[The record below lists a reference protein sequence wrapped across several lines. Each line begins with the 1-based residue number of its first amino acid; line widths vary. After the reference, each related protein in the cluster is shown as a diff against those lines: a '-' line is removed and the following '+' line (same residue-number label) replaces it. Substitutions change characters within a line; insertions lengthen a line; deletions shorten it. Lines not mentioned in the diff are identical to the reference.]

1 MSTNTLPSASH
12 FNSAKRLARKYTR
25 NFVIERPRLTRRIPL
40 TNLLLKRASILFVF
54 LLLTLFDIPLFA
66 DQDADGIPDEVEAG
80 AFGFSA
86 VSVTE
91 SLTGK
96 LIAVG
101 DVNGD
106 GFPDVVSDAGVLIN
120 KAQGKNFQFQ
130 LFDFCLSCKFFS
142 SNAGEL
148 ADLDGDGDLDLFAIT
163 ANDDD
168 GSPNRVLFNDGTG
181 TFSDSGQE
189 LGNDYSV
196 DVALADIDGDGD
208 KDAFVAND
216 FFDDDQ
222 IWINDG
228 TGFFSP
234 GQSIQDNDGNVRRGS
249 VDASDID
256 GDGDIDFA
264 VAVENSVRIYKN
276 NGLGNLEAS
285 PIISSGFPRDI
296 KFTDFDQDGHKD
308 LIVTSY
314 NSMNSVLFN
323 DGEGELGTRR
333 VVFGTKGGNYSDNN
347 SGGLAILDA
356 NSDGFPDIFVAK
368 GGEHG
373 EKPNRLYINDGNG
386 SLTDSGLRFG
396 EDQSFDLFDADFDL
410 DGDSDLLDGMAF
422 RLYLNLA
429 SRSNPNNSDSD
440 GDGLEDGEE
449 DLNRNGIIDIGESDP
464 LLIDTDGDGTGDAID
479 VNPTDSSIGG
489 VVRNTSNSPTN
500 APVWAWVSVPNGT
513 GLFRLKLNDQN
524 FSDGFI
530 ETRDLNFSPDLVD
543 GVYTL
548 FVQEQLD
555 DGSFVLTGENAL
567 TVDRTPPLVNVVS
580 RAQSI
585 SSDNLLFTLRC
596 QDSLAD
602 NDCSIFFSNS
612 DSAPKST
619 FTNIGNEGVVEITNS
634 QTLRFYAVDPVGNES
649 TIDSVAAEVSAD
661 LFFQLTS
668 RSILQDGVLN
678 ADGRLQSGSSSVS
691 VSGLTVALDVKIPS
705 GFVISNAMTTSTD
718 GTGAYSFSNIQ
729 DRLRPSVGAD
739 IPSGTYTLTARFTG
753 TSQLRAS
760 TANPQTVLVGRTAGY
775 ALIVQGRVAGGEG
788 EAAHKKT
795 ADRVYDTLIARG
807 FDTENIVYL
816 GYGGDVLQNGTPSLS
831 EIESSMNTL
840 GSRMASSPAPFYLV
854 LVDHG
859 TGGLFSVSASEQLTP
874 DLLKRYVESLE
885 SAAQVSSTSRDKER
899 VLILGY
905 CYSGEFIDDLAA
917 TGRVVVASAASN
929 EESYKGVL
937 EEDGV
942 RSGEYFLEELFNE
955 LGRERDL
962 RSAFIEATIKTERF
976 TQRNQAAETRP
987 PFFDA
992 ALQHPLLEDSAD
1004 DGVLGSNLLTEGFG
1018 DGILASTLFLGVE
1031 GDTNAVPLAFTSIA
1045 PTRYLAGVASTLA
1058 TTDLYAKVNDN
1069 NQVRSSVRLE
1079 LRSPT
1084 QTLSEPDAARGASE
1098 QKEISNAASQIRTV
1112 LSTTADADGTLRWNV
1127 NPEDAVQ
1134 LSFTDRGRYE
1144 VYYHVLDKQT
1154 PAQAAPVEVG
1164 VVYKTYDGNQPP
1176 AAFNLVEPASGVSVR
1191 TEDIFI
1197 WRETTDPDDL
1207 NNVLN
1212 VSYNLVISV
1221 DQSFANDPRFQSI
1234 DPARGQFFIA
1244 EGIQFGTYAVGREAG
1259 LVDGQSYFWKVEAV
1273 DGFGSIKTSEVRSFT
1288 VDNRNAL
1295 AGPDLL
1301 VRQVVSNQRG
1311 FTGVGIP
1318 LTFEVTNLS
1327 VVADKVA
1334 THVELTSR
1342 ISDNFTVSDLSPVC
1356 TESSRL
1362 IRCQLSDIGSQET
1375 ELLVARLTPS
1385 REGQGTVKTIVT
1397 GYLDAA
1403 RTQRQPDENLANN
1416 VSTTQFIIG
1425 AGLDSDGDGLP
1436 DIYEQENGLNPGVND
1451 AGNDNDGDGRTNL
1464 EEFQQGTNPNQ
1475 ADTATTQTK
1484 KLDASMTLSLQV
1496 VNQPLLSPTG
1506 ASLSVPANATAVSLN
1521 VTVVSPSD
1529 NGFITVYPCGVT
1541 RPNASN
1547 VNYVA
1552 GQVVPNGVIAPV
1564 GANGKVCFYSNSE
1577 TDLIVD
1583 IAGYF
1588 VGLSFTGATPQR
1600 LIDSRDGS
1608 NNPQVSPA
1616 NPIVL
1621 NIANLASQTSA
1632 GASTTVPADVKA
1644 AALNVTVVNPL
1655 EAGFVTVYPCD
1666 APRPN
1671 ASNVNYT
1678 KGQTVANG
1686 VIAPVSADGQV
1697 CVYTNQPTDVIVDL
1711 AGWFRGDEFKGAT
1724 PKRLVDTRDGT
1735 GGSQGQLGASGQY
1748 GVLVVGQTLTVDGV
1762 GQQIPSSA
1770 TAVALN
1776 VTVTKPQGA
1785 GFITVYPCSA
1795 ERPNASNLNYVA
1807 GDTVANNVIAPIG
1820 SNGFVCVYTQS
1831 TTDVIVD
1838 VSGWFEGTSTNGF
1851 IATNPAR
1858 LVDTRDGT
1866 GPAPQ

>member
-1 MSTNTLPSASH
+1 MTCAFASESTLPVWLTVEWRYCKMLDRNLPEMIVVSDIESH
-12 FNSAKRLARKYTR
+12 LGKLHISIKGIACTLIDSLLRKLPSNTGRGRMDSHPSLAKHTR
-25 NFVIERPRLTRRIPL
+25 RNLTGFFFRFFCPQVRAFVICFLSFWSAFATSQESNSLGDKYFVEMIGTQPIVHDDEGLKGPYPHIPEGLFDVTEVEGSVHVTCFIASGDLLCRQNNSGTNVDSQPPGFEILTDMPEFAEPVLDVELSLVSEFACAIT
-40 TNLLLKRASILFVF
+40 TNLLYCWGSNRIDDRFPIEMEGLTSLSVSGPEVCVVANNELICTQTAGLLIEGEPQVLGSGFLKVGATDFMSPQLCGIKL
-54 LLLTLFDIPLFA
+54 
-66 DQDADGIPDEVEAG
+66 DGSVECFRG
-80 AFGFSA
+80 PSPP
-86 VSVTE
+86 
-91 SLTGK
+91 
-96 LIAVG
+96 VG
-101 DVNGD
+101 
-106 GFPDVVSDAGVLIN
+106 I
-120 KAQGKNFQFQ
+120 
-130 LFDFCLSCKFFS
+130 
-142 SNAGEL
+142 SNAI
-148 ADLDGDGDLDLFAIT
+148 A
-163 ANDDD
+163 
-168 GSPNRVLFNDGTG
+168 
-181 TFSDSGQE
+181 FSDGQE
-189 LGNDYSV
+189 HLCVHNDE
-196 DVALADIDGDGD
+196 DVFCWGTKDSQGRLA
-208 KDAFVAND
+208 APE
-216 FFDDDQ
+216 FD
-222 IWINDG
+222 N
-228 TGFFSP
+228 
-234 GQSIQDNDGNVRRGS
+234 
-249 VDASDID
+249 
-256 GDGDIDFA
+256 
-264 VAVENSVRIYKN
+264 
-276 NGLGNLEAS
+276 
-285 PIISSGFPRDI
+285 PISISSG
-296 KFTDFDQDGHKD
+296 T
-308 LIVTSY
+308 LTSC
-314 NSMNSVLFN
+314 
-323 DGEGELGTRR
+323 G
-333 VVFGTKGGNYSDNN
+333 
-347 SGGLAILDA
+347 LDA
-356 NSDGFPDIFVAK
+356 KDTGIELK
-368 GGEHG
+368 CWG
-373 EKPNRLYINDGNG
+373 PNASASIAELKFNEQSGVV
-386 SLTDSGLRFG
+386 SVDSQRTTSPNWTWTSQTGTGIYRYQL
-396 EDQSFDLFDADFDL
+396 
-410 DGDSDLLDGMAF
+410 GDSSLANPSDEVSDSK
-422 RLYLNLA
+422 LNLPA
-429 SRSNPNNSDSD
+429 LPDGKYALYVQEKNSA
-440 GDGLEDGEE
+440 GQFV
-449 DLNRNGIIDIGESDP
+449 NIGFA
-464 LLIDTDGDGTGDAID
+464 TT
-479 VNPTDSSIGG
+479 
-489 VVRNTSNSPTN
+489 
-500 APVWAWVSVPNGT
+500 
-513 GLFRLKLNDQN
+513 
-524 FSDGFI
+524 
-530 ETRDLNFSPDLVD
+530 LVD
-543 GVYTL
+543 G
-548 FVQEQLD
+548 
-555 DGSFVLTGENAL
+555 
-567 TVDRTPPLVNVVS
+567 TPPLASVD
-580 RAQSI
+580 RI
-585 SSDNLLFTLRC
+585 SQNPGEDAFLVQLSCSD
-596 QDSLAD
+596 
-602 NDCSIFFSNS
+602 SIFDSNCEVLYS
-612 DSAPKST
+612 LDGT
-619 FTNIGNEGVVEITNS
+619 TN
-634 QTLRFYAVDPVGNES
+634 F
-649 TIDSVAAEVSAD
+649 SVADAQVEVRVNGGQRLTYAARDPLGNQSVPTLLKAEVSSD

-678 ADGRLQSGSSSVS
+678 ADGRLESGSNSVA
-691 VSGLTVALDVKIPS
+691 VSGLTVALDIKIPS
-705 GFVISNAMTTSTD
+705 GFVISNVMSTTTD

-729 DRLRPSVGAD
+729 DRLRPSPGAD
-739 IPSGTYTLTARFTG
+739 IPSGTYVLTARFTG
-753 TSQLRAS
+753 TSQLQAS

-816 GYGGDVLQNGTPSLS
+816 GYGGDVRQNGTPSLS
-831 EIESSMNTL
+831 GIESSMNTL
-840 GSRMASSPAPFYLV
+840 GSRMESSPAPFYLV

-859 TGGLFSVSASEQLTP
+859 TGGLFSVSESEQLTP

-885 SAAQVSSTSRDKER
+885 SAAQISSTSRDKER

-976 TQRNQAAETRP
+976 TRRNQAAETRP

-992 ALQHPLLEDSAD
+992 ALQHPLLEDSAG

-1031 GDTNAVPLAFTSIA
+1031 GDTNAVPLAFTNIA
-1045 PTRYLAGVASTLA
+1045 PTRYLASGASTLA

-1127 NPEDAVQ
+1127 SPADAGQ
-1134 LSFTDRGRYE
+1134 LSFVDRGRYE

-1154 PAQAAPVEVG
+1154 PPQAAPVEVG

-1176 AAFNLVEPASGVSVR
+1176 AAFNLVEPASGASVR
-1191 TEDIFI
+1191 TEDVFI

-1221 DQSFANDPRFQSI
+1221 DQSFANDPRFQNI
-1234 DPARGQFFIA
+1234 APARGQFFIA

-1259 LVDGQSYFWKVEAV
+1259 LVDGQTYFWKVEAV
-1273 DGFGSIKTSEVRSFT
+1273 DGFGAIRTSEVRSFT
-1288 VDNRNAL
+1288 ADNRNAL

-1342 ISDNFTVSDLSPVC
+1342 ISDNFTVSGLSPVC

-1397 GYLDAA
+1397 GHLDAG

-1425 AGLDSDGDGLP
+1425 ASLDSDGDGLP

-1451 AGNDNDGDGRTNL
+1451 AGSDNDGDGRTNL
-1464 EEFQQGTNPNQ
+1464 VEFQQGTNPNQ
-1475 ADTATTQTK
+1475 ADTATAQTNTGSPPAGSGIPV
-1484 KLDASMTLSLQV
+1484 KLDASKTLSLQV

-1506 ASLSVPANATAVSLN
+1506 GSLTVPANATAVSLN
-1521 VTVVSPSD
+1521 VTVVTPERD
-1529 NGFITVYPCGVT
+1529 GFVTVYPCGVT

-1564 GANGKVCFYSNSE
+1564 GADGKVCFYSNSE

-1588 VGLSFTGATPQR
+1588 VGESFTGATPQR

-1616 NPIVL
+1616 NPVVL
-1621 NIANLASQTSA
+1621 TIANLASQTSA
-1632 GASTTVPADVKA
+1632 GASTTVPSDVKA
-1644 AALNVTVVNPL
+1644 AALNVTVVNPA

-1671 ASNVNYT
+1671 ASNVNYA
-1678 KGQTVANG
+1678 KGQIVANG
-1686 VIAPVSADGQV
+1686 VIAPVSANGQV
-1697 CVYTNQPTDVIVDL
+1697 CVYSNQPIDVIVDL
-1711 AGWFRGDEFKGAT
+1711 AGWFRGNEFKGAA

-1735 GGSQGQLGASGQY
+1735 GGQQGQLGASGQY
-1748 GVLVVGQTLTVDGV
+1748 GVLVVGQTLTVDGAS
-1762 GQQIPSSA
+1762 QLIPSSA

-1776 VTVTKPQGA
+1776 VTVTNPQEA

-1795 ERPNASNLNYVA
+1795 ERPNASNVNYVA

-1820 SNGFVCVYTQS
+1820 SSGFVCVYTQS

-1838 VSGWFEGTSTNGF
+1838 ISGWFEGTSTNGF

-1866 GPAPQ
+1866 GPAPR